1 MYSEFRILYS
11 QYLLSQSNSSLFM
24 THHNRTLSPCSACAS
39 NHGCTDTE
47 RRQLLGSAAAVGL
60 LSSFP
65 FLASNAQED
74 SKSSMLL
81 VDANAEADF
90 KPLRPSDLALGK
102 PLLVFP
108 FDVKA
113 GAPKNETRANKLVV
127 IRLPEDQME
136 ATTRGRS
143 AGGVL
148 AYSALCTHQACDV
161 KTWIAKEKVLVCF
174 CHASKFD
181 LLDGAKVV
189 DGPASRP
196 LPGFSLKLEGEFLA
210 ITPSSPANQS
220 S

>member
-1 MYSEFRILYS
+1 MPHSSIR
-11 QYLLSQSNSSLFM
+11 LSSC
-24 THHNRTLSPCSACAS
+24 TTCAS
-39 NHGCTDTE
+39 NQGCADSE
-47 RRQLLGSAAAVGL
+47 RRQFLASVAEVGL

-65 FLASNAQED
+65 FLAADAQEAL
-74 SKSSMLL
+74 KSPFLL
-81 VDANAEADF
+81 VDADAEADF
-90 KPLRPSDLALGK
+90 KPLRPADLALGK

-113 GAPKNETRANKLVV
+113 GAPKNESRSNKLVV

-136 ATTRGRS
+136 AATKGRS

-196 LPGFSLKLEGEFLA
+196 LRSFSLNLDGEFLA
-210 ITPSSPANQS
+210 IASSSPANQGS
-220 S
+220 

>member
-1 MYSEFRILYS
+1 VYSEFRILYS
-11 QYLLSQSNSSLFM
+11 QHLLSKSNSSHFM
-24 THHNRTLSPCSACAS
+24 THNNRTCSPCSACPS
-39 NHGCTDTE
+39 DHGCTDTE
-47 RRQLLGSAAAVGL
+47 RRQLLGRTAAVGL

-65 FLASNAQED
+65 FLASNAQEG

-90 KPLRPSDLALGK
+90 KPLRPEDLALAK

-108 FDVKA
+108 FDVKV
-113 GAPKNETRANKLVV
+113 GAPKNETRSNKLVV
-127 IRLPEDQME
+127 IRLPEDEME

-148 AYSALCTHQACDV
+148 AYSALCTHQSCDV
-161 KTWIAKEKVLVCF
+161 KTWLAKEKVLVCF

-181 LLDGAKVV
+181 LLNGAKVV

-196 LPGFSLKLEGEFLA
+196 LPSFSLKLDGEFLA
-210 ITPSSPANQS
+210 IATSSPANQGS
-220 S
+220 

>member
-1 MYSEFRILYS
+1 MRENTECILNSEYYIHGNDFLIAMKKPHLPP
-11 QYLLSQSNSSLFM
+11 
-24 THHNRTLSPCSACAS
+24 TPCQGCAGNTS
-39 NHGCTDTE
+39 CSDLD
-47 RRQLLGSAAAVGL
+47 RRQVLQILGLATSL
-60 LSSFP
+60 P
-65 FLASNAQED
+65 FIASNASAQATPL
-74 SKSSMLL
+74 LL
-81 VDANAEADF
+81 VDADAEQDF
-90 KPLRPSDLALGK
+90 APLRPSDLKVAK
-102 PLLVFP
+102 PLLAFP
-108 FDVKA
+108 FDTQTGK
-113 GAPKNETRANKLVV
+113 PKNESRANKLVL

-136 ATTRGRS
+136 AATKGRS

-196 LPGFSLKLEGEFLA
+196 LPSFSLKLDGEFLA
-210 ITPSSPANQS
+210 IAPSSPANQS